1 MGGGMAYFPQHL
13 KRNKKFVNRI
23 LKLDYFVGTWG
34 RKVTFFLSSGVDV
47 RVRFPI
53 ENVKF
58 SLVSPIREKNGHLM
72 L

>member
-34 RKVTFFLSSGVDV
+34 RKVTFFLSSGVGV

-58 SLVSPIREKNGHLM
+58 SLVSPIREKKGHLM